1 MFRIFKMS
9 FAVIIIALALIAF
22 KYTEHTSVIQSVM
35 LVFLGAVMFMQ
46 GLEERKKETTAQ
58 ALLIFIPPFSYGLSL
73 SSVLHFILYKSII
86 HPENARL
93 SGTGIEPMK
102 QGFPLLIL

>member
-9 FAVIIIALALIAF
+9 FAVIIIILALIAF
-22 KYTEHTSVIQSVM
+22 NYTEHTSVIQSVM

-46 GLEERKKETTAQ
+46 GLEERKKKMTAQ
-58 ALLIFIPPFSYGLSL
+58 ALLIFIPPFLYGLSPL
-73 SSVLHFILYKSII
+73 SVLHFILYKSIT
-86 HPENARL
+86 HPEMLDRRER
-93 SGTGIEPMK
+93 GIEPMK

>member
-1 MFRIFKMS
+1 MS

-46 GLEERKKETTAQ
+46 GLEERKRKR
-58 ALLIFIPPFSYGLSL
+58 
-73 SSVLHFILYKSII
+73 
-86 HPENARL
+86 RL
-93 SGTGIEPMK
+93 RR
-102 QGFPLLIL
+102 F